1 MRRLGYEFQ
10 QPARQEFIDMNEEAH
25 TKEMDQRVGIF
36 DYRELRLLLDPTSFV
51 DQHII
56 LHGVWEPA
64 QLNYLF
70 DLVMKYDGQKR
81 RTFLDIG
88 AYFGLYSLLAAK
100 TGLFSEIFAFE
111 ADRYTFGQLHGNIFL
126 NKFERSVFAKCAAIS
141 DHSYEGN
148 FWESRYH
155 PDGNRGGVGLAVGPS
170 GETTRVQCLA
180 LDEVFDFSDRS
191 LVIKVDVEGHEIQAL
206 SGMKR
211 LLSENSVPLQVEAY
225 EASQKSLF
233 ELAEHLKLRHI
244 NTIDVDHYFVN
255 WK

>member
-1 MRRLGYEFQ
+1 MVSGRL
-10 QPARQEFIDMNEEAH
+10 REESIYVTEA
-25 TKEMDQRVGIF
+25 TNLQDQDRRVGIF

-51 DQHII
+51 DQQII
-56 LHGVWEPA
+56 LYGAWEPA

-70 DLVMKYDGQKR
+70 ELVMEYDRQEK

-111 ADRYTFGQLHGNIFL
+111 ADRYTFGQLQGNIFL
-126 NKFERSVFAKCAAIS
+126 NKFERSIFARCAAIS

-155 PDGNRGGVGLAVGPS
+155 PEGNRGGVGLAFAPS
-170 GETTRVQCLA
+170 SETTRVQCLA
-180 LDEVFDFSDRS
+180 LDEVLDFSDRS
-191 LVIKVDVEGHEIQAL
+191 LVIKVDVEGHEIHAL

-211 LLSENSVPLQVEAY
+211 LLSENSVTLQVEAY
-225 EASQKSLF
+225 EASQKPLF
-233 ELAEHLKLRHI
+233 ELAEKLKLRHL